1 MFDINEIISAAFTQA
16 TTLAVKPLLERIE
29 ALETNIAM
37 MRNSI
42 DLMQN
47 SIDLKDT
54 RLAALE
60 TKLTEAKLFE
70 RTTDVTIPV
79 DKDAI
84 IDHLN
89 QQEWFWEKLRKFAD
103 VVVEQAMDNH
113 CETYDHD
120 NYDDVARKMDDMP
133 DPADVST
140 HEGVR
145 DEIEDVLN
153 GATLSIRL

>member
-29 ALETNIAM
+29 ALETNIVM
-37 MRNSI
+37 
-42 DLMQN
+42 LQN
-47 SIDLKDT
+47 SIDQKDT
-54 RLAALE
+54 RIAALE
-60 TKLTEAKLFE
+60 NNPAQGVGTPATITADAF
-70 RTTDVTIPV
+70 VT
-79 DKDAI
+79 
-84 IDHLN
+84 HLDN
-89 QQEWFWEKLRKFAD
+89 QEWFWNKIRNFVDAGAM
-103 VVVEQAMDNH
+103 QAMDNH

-153 GATLSIRL
+153 NCSLSIRL